1 MKIKEKV
8 KFAPSLFVP
17 DIKGKFNALD
27 GTRVSKVDFPSMRD
41 AKEYIDMYKDVP
53 NFEVYGNTN
62 YVAQFVQHKYPG
74 TIEFDRDQIN
84 VTNFDIEVASE
95 DGFPLPEEAAY
106 PIISIALTNNIDNH
120 YYVWGLKPYDN
131 TRNDVTYVQC
141 KDEATLLMR
150 FIEYWRNPTNT
161 PDIITGWNIRFFDI
175 PYLINRISSVIGP
188 EFAKH
193 LSPWDMVDER
203 NVKVNGRAQQFYELN
218 GIATLDYI
226 EIFKKFTVNTLGAQ
240 ESYKLDHIAH
250 VVLGE
255 RKLSYEEYSTLHNLY
270 KENHQLFIDYN
281 IKDVELVNRLEDK
294 LGLITLAMTMAY
306 RGGVNYGDTLG
317 TTSIWDSIIYRHL
330 DDQQVV
336 LQPNREK
343 FKTAFAGG
351 YVKPPQVGLHEW
363 IVSFDLN
370 SLYPHLIMQYN
381 MSPETIVDMRVP
393 NVDVDECL
401 NGKVDVPKNYA
412 MAANG
417 TCYRLDKQGM
427 IPEIIEVFYAERKA
441 IKKQM
446 LNAQQELV
454 NADKSDSVKVY
465 SLEKQVATLDNQQM
479 SIKILLNSLYG
490 ALGNRYFRHFDL
502 NMAEGIT
509 LSGQLSIRW
518 AERAFNNFMNKI
530 IGTKNEDYVVAIDT
544 DSCYLNFGPLI
555 NKLNL
560 NKTTDEIVALI
571 DKICVDQFEPMIS
584 KAYAELATMMNAYQ
598 NKMVM
603 GREVIADRGIWTAK
617 KRYILNV
624 HNSEGVQFAEPKL
637 KIMGIE
643 AIKSSTPSVCRDALK
658 DLFKVIISGSEKNTQ
673 KTIGKFKEH
682 FFSLPPEDIS
692 FPRGVSDIIKWADKK
707 LIYKKG
713 VPIHVRGSLVYNH
726 VITEKDLKIYPKIQN
741 GDKIKFCYL
750 RKPNPIN
757 ENIISFQ
764 DYLPTELHLHKYID
778 YETMFNKTYLD
789 PIIPILDAIGWS
801 AEEKVTIDSFFS

>member
-1 MKIKEKV
+1 
-8 KFAPSLFVP
+8 
-17 DIKGKFNALD
+17 
-27 GTRVSKVDFPSMRD
+27 
-41 AKEYIDMYKDVP
+41 
-53 NFEVYGNTN
+53 
-62 YVAQFVQHKYPG
+62 
-74 TIEFDRDQIN
+74 
-84 VTNFDIEVASE
+84 
-95 DGFPLPEEAAY
+95 
-106 PIISIALTNNIDNH
+106 
-120 YYVWGLKPYDN
+120 
-131 TRNDVTYVQC
+131 
-141 KDEATLLMR
+141 
-150 FIEYWRNPTNT
+150 
-161 PDIITGWNIRFFDI
+161 
-175 PYLINRISSVIGP
+175 
-188 EFAKH
+188 
-193 LSPWDMVDER
+193 
-203 NVKVNGRAQQFYELN
+203 
-218 GIATLDYI
+218 
-226 EIFKKFTVNTLGAQ
+226 
-240 ESYKLDHIAH
+240 
-250 VVLGE
+250 
-255 RKLSYEEYSTLHNLY
+255 
-270 KENHQLFIDYN
+270 
-281 IKDVELVNRLEDK
+281 
-294 LGLITLAMTMAY
+294 
-306 RGGVNYGDTLG
+306 
-317 TTSIWDSIIYRHL
+317 
-330 DDQQVV
+330 
-336 LQPNREK
+336 
-343 FKTAFAGG
+343 
-351 YVKPPQVGLHEW
+351 
-363 IVSFDLN
+363 
-370 SLYPHLIMQYN
+370 
-381 MSPETIVDMRVP
+381 
-393 NVDVDECL
+393 
-401 NGKVDVPKNYA
+401 
-412 MAANG
+412 
-417 TCYRLDKQGM
+417 M